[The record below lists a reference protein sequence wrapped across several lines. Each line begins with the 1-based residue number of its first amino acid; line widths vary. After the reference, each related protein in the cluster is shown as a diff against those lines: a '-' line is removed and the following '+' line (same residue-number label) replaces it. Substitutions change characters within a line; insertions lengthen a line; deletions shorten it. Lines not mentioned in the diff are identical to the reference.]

1 MAKFEFTVD
10 TKPMAEEISSVSKH
24 VNVTTGAVVAMTT
37 AVVLAEE
44 KAADHVCSNVN
55 RGFYSLIRSQISQ
68 KTAKLQSEVDS
79 HLIQLMQQKK
89 ALMAIKG
96 RMNRD
101 YSMIAKR
108 YLKLF
113 NGLNANLKQRV
124 FELDKPTIN
133 FAVKEVDQFS
143 NRTKYLTAT
152 IPVSQ
157 LESLKG
163 SQEMLAAN
171 LKLRGYN
178 VIGSM
183 KSFLLEMNTQKK
195 LTDRILIKDVNYRDS
210 AVLYIPIAISEKS
223 LNNKDFGYDVLLSN
237 RLLDYYTKS
246 AISNTVMEKLEQ
258 FTWQD
263 ETTNTEEIKSEY
275 VKLVAESPQTNRVKE
290 LAMKLFTTN
299 AYQTIK
305 S

>member
-178 VIGSM
+178 VISSM

-195 LTDRILIKDVNYRDS
+195 LTDRILIKDINYRDS